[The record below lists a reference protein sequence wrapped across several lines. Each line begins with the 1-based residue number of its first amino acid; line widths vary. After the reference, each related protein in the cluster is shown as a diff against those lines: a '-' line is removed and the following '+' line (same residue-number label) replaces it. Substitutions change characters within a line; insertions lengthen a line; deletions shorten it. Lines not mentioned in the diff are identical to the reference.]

1 MIVNFLSNAVKFSPA
16 GSLIVIKMTEKDPR
30 IMVPEIGNTGRAKQ
44 SEVKQRSKGVK
55 DAKGLVTDDE
65 GGLKDRRRGNLG
77 FWSRM
82 SNKAISCGET
92 DDGTYVQL
100 HFSYLYPIIFYLI
113 LLYFIFILFF
123 VFQFISFFFLSEP
136 RKETRDVTV
145 QIIDRGI
152 GISEED
158 RVGLFNAYSQV
169 RPEQL
174 QQGEF
179 ILLIKYYIEA
189 QARGEKKRE
198 K

>member
-1 MIVNFLSNAVKFSPA
+1 MDISKRSAVA
-16 GSLIVIKMTEKDPR
+16 RTYR
-30 IMVPEIGNTGRAKQ
+30 HQ
-44 SEVKQRSKGVK
+44 SRHTILLCCSYG
-55 DAKGLVTDDE
+55 T
-65 GGLKDRRRGNLG
+65 
-77 FWSRM
+77 
-82 SNKAISCGET
+82 KAISCAET

-100 HFSYLYPIIFYLI
+100 HFSYLSPIISYLI
-113 LLYFIFILFF
+113 LLFFIFILFF
-123 VFQFISFFFLSEP
+123 IFQFISFCFLSEP

-174 QQGEF
+174 QQGEL
-179 ILLIKYYIEA
+179 ILSIKYYIEA
-189 QARGEKKRE
+189 QAKGEKKRE